1 MDFPGNLGGTAL
13 KGSIRRHHTIYTVSV
28 STHMNRAYM
37 YVYVD
42 KIKNI
47 YFTATTSIYD
57 YDLYDISLQSTIP
70 NRINYNCNIH
80 IFYNTRR

>member
-1 MDFPGNLGGTAL
+1 
-13 KGSIRRHHTIYTVSV
+13 
-28 STHMNRAYM
+28 M